1 MKPLLNTLFVT
12 TDGVY
17 LSLDGENIV
26 VLKDQPPWLDSPS
39 IILSKSRLQLFGRQP
54 GPHEEVCRY
63 EHCPEFYVPSGAF
76 SGAGHW

>member
-26 VLKDQPPWLDSPS
+26 VLKDQAALARFPS
-39 IILSKSRLQLFGRQP
+39 IILSKSRLSAIWAPAR
-54 GPHEEVCRY
+54 
-63 EHCPEFYVPSGAF
+63 PS
-76 SGAGHW
+76 